1 MSVWD
6 DFKLDGKVAL
16 VTGASSGLGRA
27 YAEAVAE
34 AGADVA
40 CVGRN
45 EKRVNQAAEMVRGLG
60 RRAVAIRA
68 DVSKEEN
75 VRTMMERTVA
85 ELGRLDIVFANAGI
99 APEYYL
105 PLEGD
110 LETWQNVIDVN
121 LTGVYLTIRESGK
134 IMSQQKRGKIIST
147 ASIIGIVGYF
157 EGNWPAYTAAKS
169 GVVSLTK
176 TFAIALAPYNIQ
188 VNAIAPGFFRTAI
201 GKGEY
206 IQEEPDEET
215 KQWFDSQL
223 ERIPLGR
230 FAEPAEIKGLAVFLA
245 SSASDYVTGSTMV
258 IDGGWVAW

>member
-16 VTGASSGLGRA
+16 VTGASSGLGWA
-27 YAEAVAE
+27 CAEAVAE

-45 EKRVNQAAEMVRGLG
+45 ETRVNRAAGMVRSLG

-68 DVSKEEN
+68 DVSNEDN
-75 VRTMMERTVA
+75 VKQMVERTVT
-85 ELGRLDIVFANAGI
+85 ELGHLDIVFANAGI
-99 APEYYL
+99 APEYYS

-110 LETWQNVIDVN
+110 LETWQHVINVN
-121 LTGVYLTIRESGK
+121 LTGVYLTIRESAK
-134 IMSQQKRGKIIST
+134 IMAPQGRGKIIST
-147 ASIIGIVGYF
+147 SSIVGIVGYF
-157 EGNWPAYTAAKS
+157 EGTWPAYNAAKS
-169 GVVSLTK
+169 GVDNLTK
-176 TFAIALAPYNIQ
+176 TYAIALAPNNIQ

-215 KQWFDSQL
+215 REWFNGQL
-223 ERIPLGR
+223 KRIPLNR
-230 FAEPAEIKGLAVFLA
+230 FGEPKEIKGLALFLA

-258 IDGGWVAW
+258 IDGGWLAW